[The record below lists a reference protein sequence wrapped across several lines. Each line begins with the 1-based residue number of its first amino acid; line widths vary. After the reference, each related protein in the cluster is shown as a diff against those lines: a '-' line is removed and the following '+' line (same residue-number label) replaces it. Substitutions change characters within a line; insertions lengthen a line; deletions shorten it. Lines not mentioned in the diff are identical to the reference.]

1 MYSYWYSSLYSRKV
15 EVCGVFHDCSASLT
29 TDNVT
34 EISNF
39 VFVCVCVCVC
49 MCVCVCVCVCV
60 WSIPHVL
67 WSTMHKYKIQTSQM
81 KREQKEL
88 LVGSGEGMEEN

>member
-34 EISNF
+34 EMSDF
-39 VFVCVCVCVC
+39 VFVCVCVCV
-49 MCVCVCVCVCV
+49 
-60 WSIPHVL
+60 WSILHVL
-67 WSTMHKYKIQTSQM
+67 WSTMPKYKIQKSQM
-81 KREQKEL
+81 KGEQKEL
-88 LVGSGEGMEEN
+88 LLGSGEGIEEK